1 MWRFLSF
8 TPMMKTIINPFGRL
22 PMRQAMCWGIAAMIL
37 TAIFCWQTGLR
48 ATSLT
53 QINYAGGSLAES
65 TLQQVVVWLLF
76 AVVLYLGGVIFSKSK
91 VRFWDVAA
99 YNLFARIPF
108 DVMLLMFAVPMVR
121 SVMGLMTDGSMAT
134 AMEYSTVL
142 SIVGLVAT
150 LFTVWYFYW
159 SYQAFA
165 AATNL
170 RNGRGVGVFA
180 VSFVLCYL
188 LSGFV
193 LIYV

>member
-1 MWRFLSF
+1 MISAQDMLEKLKNPFRFL
-8 TPMMKTIINPFGRL
+8 PL
-22 PMRQAMCWGIAAMIL
+22 RQAICWGIVAMIL
-37 TAIFCWQTGLR
+37 TAVYCWQVGLR
-48 ATSLT
+48 VTSIT
-53 QINYAGGSLAES
+53 QVNYAGGALWKA
-65 TLQQVVVWLLF
+65 TLQQIAVWLLF
-76 AVVLYLGGVIFSKSK
+76 SAVLYVAAVVVSRSK
-91 VRFWDVAA
+91 VHFWSVAG

-121 SVMGLMTDGSMAT
+121 SVMGLMADGSVAT
-134 AMEYSTVL
+134 AMEYPTVL

>member
-1 MWRFLSF
+1 M
-8 TPMMKTIINPFGRL
+8 
-22 PMRQAMCWGIAAMIL
+22 
-37 TAIFCWQTGLR
+37 
-48 ATSLT
+48 
-53 QINYAGGSLAES
+53 AEA
-65 TLQQVVVWLLF
+65 TLQLVVVWLLF

-108 DVMLLMFAVPMVR
+108 DLMLLMFAVPMVR
-121 SVMGLMTDGSMAT
+121 SVMGLMTDGSVAT
-134 AMEYSTVL
+134 AMEYSAVL
-142 SIVGLVAT
+142 SIVGLVA
-150 LFTVWYFYW
+150 LVFTVWYFYW